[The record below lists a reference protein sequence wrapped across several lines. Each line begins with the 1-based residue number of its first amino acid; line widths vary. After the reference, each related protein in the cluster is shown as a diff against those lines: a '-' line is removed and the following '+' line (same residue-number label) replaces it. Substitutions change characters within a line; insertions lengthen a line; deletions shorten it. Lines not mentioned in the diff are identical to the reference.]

1 MNAVK
6 PIRNTITYKS
16 LKTMEDMLLVSKLEQ
31 QIWGV
36 TAIPT
41 HQTLTAVKNGGII
54 IGAFDG
60 EELVGFSYGFAGF
73 KNKKVSLCSH
83 MLGISD
89 EYRSQGIGEKL
100 KLVQKEQA
108 LEIGYD
114 LMNWTYDPLQTRNA
128 YLNLTKLHGVCNT
141 YIQDC
146 YGKMEDGLNEGLPSD
161 RFQID
166 WWLDSEYVNEYVK
179 PKLKTAIALETWT
192 LDAHGFPQIDANFDE
207 ALSYNYEVYTV
218 PVPSDIG
225 GLKEQSLEVALA
237 WRYQT
242 RKIFQTLFAQGY
254 TAIQLDKTPESSIF
268 NYVLVKK
275 NTLNIPH

>member
-1 MNAVK
+1 MKAIENK
-6 PIRNTITYKS
+6 ITYKT
-16 LKTMEDMLLVSKLEQ
+16 LKTMDEMQLVSELEQ
-31 QIWGV
+31 EVWNV
-36 TAIPT
+36 SPIPT

-54 IGAFDG
+54 IGAFD
-60 EELVGFSYGFAGF
+60 ENKLVGFSYGFAGF

-83 MLGISD
+83 MLGISAN
-89 EYRSQGIGEKL
+89 YRSKGIGENL
-100 KLVQKEQA
+100 KYAQKEEA
-108 LEIGYD
+108 VSIGYD

-128 YLNLTKLHGVCNT
+128 YLNLTKLHGVCDT

-166 WWLDSEYVNEYVK
+166 WWLESDYVNHYIK
-179 PKLKTAIALETWT
+179 PKLAIAVVLETWK
-192 LDAHGFPQIDANFDE
+192 LDEHCFPIIDETFD
-207 ALSYNYEVYTV
+207 ASLTYDAEVYTV

-225 GLKEQSLEVALA
+225 ALKEYSLEAALA

-242 RKIFQTLFAQGY
+242 RKIFQKLFAEGY
-254 TAIQLDKTPESSIF
+254 TAIQLDKTAVSAIY

-275 NTLNIPH
+275 NTLNIPQ